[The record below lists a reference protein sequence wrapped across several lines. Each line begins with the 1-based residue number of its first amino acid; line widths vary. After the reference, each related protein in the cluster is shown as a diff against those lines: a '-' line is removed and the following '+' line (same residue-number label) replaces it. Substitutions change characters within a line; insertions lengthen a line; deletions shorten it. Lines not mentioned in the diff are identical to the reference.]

1 MRGVYLER
9 LYVAVGWCVGGC
21 EESLFY
27 TGANEPCCGK
37 KGKNT
42 SAHAGAQVCVS
53 ADTSTTSQAIIYI
66 HTHIHTRGGIHPRCT
81 HPSLHRKPLHGDTAL
96 RDAAAMHYSP
106 FLNMDSPV
114 FTPFYTVCVIHRASE
129 GKQKWQAR
137 HMDEHD
143 ACKKRK

>member
-1 MRGVYLER
+1 M
-9 LYVAVGWCVGGC
+9 GWCVGGC

-27 TGANEPCCGK
+27 TRTNEPCCGK
-37 KGKNT
+37 KEKT
-42 SAHAGAQVCVS
+42 QVHTQGLRCVS
-53 ADTSTTSQAIIYI
+53 AQIQAQPRRQSFTSHI
-66 HTHIHTRGGIHPRCT
+66 HTHTHTWGGVHPGCT
-81 HPSLHRKPLHGDTAL
+81 HPSLHRKPLHADTAL

-143 ACKKRK
+143 ACKKK